1 MHIYLVAFNTNSVE
15 SLARAKLKFSAAT
28 NAYINKTDD
37 QLQFP
42 AAAVQDGYKLHGIFT
57 EQGAESMNSA
67 SINFRRANA
76 ALSVLQGMVELRA
89 KHHLERDA
97 LVNSLGDDCDIVP
110 PSIRKRLNKIEN
122 RARATQQMHGVAHWV
137 GDTVRIA

>member
-42 AAAVQDGYKLHGIFT
+42 AAAVQDGYSCTSCMGYL
-57 EQGAESMNSA
+57 
-67 SINFRRANA
+67 
-76 ALSVLQGMVELRA
+76 LSRG
-89 KHHLERDA
+89 
-97 LVNSLGDDCDIVP
+97 
-110 PSIRKRLNKIEN
+110 PSR
-122 RARATQQMHGVAHWV
+122 
-137 GDTVRIA
+137 